1 MVTYYNEH
9 KGTADYKNPKDWGSS
24 ALNPYV
30 SSRDDVFPSLASVT
44 LPKMLN
50 NWLGFDSLFNRLLT
64 LDEGTTSYP
73 PFNVIKIS
81 DNEFEVQIA
90 AAGFDKNNLT
100 VTEENGTLIIS
111 GENDSDKAEYIYK
124 GIGLRKFTKRFALSE
139 HMSVKE
145 TWYDNGILVVSVI
158 RDVPEALKPK
168 TFKIK

>member
-1 MVTYYNEH
+1 MPTYYNEH
-9 KGTADYKNPKDWGSS
+9 KNTPDYKNPKDWK
-24 ALNPYV
+24 PQWT
-30 SSRDDVFPSLASVT
+30 SRDDVFPSLAEVT

-73 PFNVIKIS
+73 PFNVVKIS
-81 DNEFEVQIA
+81 DSEFEVQIA
-90 AAGFDKNNLT
+90 VAGFDKNNLT
-100 VTEENGTLIIS
+100 VTEENSILIVS
-111 GENDSDKAEYIYK
+111 GDNESDKTEYLYK

-139 HMSVKE
+139 YMHVKE
-145 TWYDNGILVVSVI
+145 TWYNNGILTVSVV